1 MGEGFAMDDIRLVR
15 HILKSGGATPSDCA
29 ACLNIKKR
37 TLRDRIHHANESMGD
52 FAKITYDR
60 SCGVY
65 QVRISDESAFEAWL
79 RDGAAPSA
87 VFHLPSTPEGR
98 ASYLV
103 QDLLLRT
110 DWITLGDLASMLF
123 VSRSTIS
130 HDLNSAKRLF
140 SEYGLSIETR
150 PRYGLRVVGN
160 EMDRRLCLASVAV
173 DAFFAADDLSSGV
186 ISAKT
191 LDEVAH
197 CVRSALDGQGYEIN
211 PVFRQNLVVHIAIAL
226 TRINEGCYV
235 PMGPSYL
242 ERVRT
247 SREYVV
253 AGAIARSVEDRF
265 SIDLPEEE
273 IAYIAIH
280 LAGKHLVE
288 GESEADDGTPLEITD
303 EAWGLAK
310 EMIEAVWRAFRF
322 DFRDDVE
329 LRVNLARHLMPLV
342 VRLRYHMA
350 VENPLLRD
358 IRTCHQLPFAMAA
371 EASSVLAERYQAR
384 VSDDEVGYI
393 ALLFALSLERNAT
406 SYAKKHVLVVCAS
419 GAGSARL
426 LSLRLQREF
435 GSNFERIDTCDVS
448 DLAER
453 DIADI
458 EYIFTTVPLGCRV
471 SVPVVHVSPFLD
483 DSSKL
488 NVRRVIEQDE
498 MASVQSYFSQDLFFA
513 HLSLPTREAVI
524 SYLVRA
530 TARIV
535 DLPENFEELVLRRE
549 RTAATSFGNLVA
561 LPHPCEA
568 VSPRTSVT
576 VALLDHPIDWGG
588 KPIQAVFLVC
598 VARDASDGLTAFY
611 RAMVRLITKK
621 QAIQRILGD
630 MRLEVLLN
638 ELRGE

>member
-1 MGEGFAMDDIRLVR
+1 
-15 HILKSGGATPSDCA
+15 
-29 ACLNIKKR
+29 
-37 TLRDRIHHANESMGD
+37 
-52 FAKITYDR
+52 
-60 SCGVY
+60 
-65 QVRISDESAFEAWL
+65 
-79 RDGAAPSA
+79 
-87 VFHLPSTPEGR
+87 
-98 ASYLV
+98 
-103 QDLLLRT
+103 
-110 DWITLGDLASMLF
+110 
-123 VSRSTIS
+123 
-130 HDLNSAKRLF
+130 
-140 SEYGLSIETR
+140 
-150 PRYGLRVVGN
+150 
-160 EMDRRLCLASVAV
+160 
-173 DAFFAADDLSSGV
+173 
-186 ISAKT
+186 
-191 LDEVAH
+191 
-197 CVRSALDGQGYEIN
+197 
-211 PVFRQNLVVHIAIAL
+211 
-226 TRINEGCYV
+226 
-235 PMGPSYL
+235 
-242 ERVRT
+242 
-247 SREYVV
+247 
-253 AGAIARSVEDRF
+253 
-265 SIDLPEEE
+265 
-273 IAYIAIH
+273 
-280 LAGKHLVE
+280 
-288 GESEADDGTPLEITD
+288 
-303 EAWGLAK
+303 
-310 EMIEAVWRAFRF
+310 
-322 DFRDDVE
+322 
-329 LRVNLARHLMPLV
+329 MPLV

-498 MASVQSYFSQDLFFA
+498 MASMQSYFSQDLFFA